1 MPLDSNLILP
11 LSFLLLTCL
20 ACVAGPPGDAEGAA
34 DDASA
39 TPPAEAAA
47 DIRYHEIR
55 DPQSGAVQAVSPI
68 PASWE
73 VHPQGS
79 PVSMTGPGGM
89 QLYRTETTQFAWS
102 DDPFAQ
108 QTARQMGHQVMP
120 PLPLDQ
126 VLAQLVEPAA
136 RAQGNR
142 LLRSYPVPEIEGFW
156 RRFLA
161 GMVQT
166 GSQRQVRALGTEWTD
181 ERGTRTFVSVVQSVH
196 RQGPTTF
203 WTLQTASLAAPEEIF
218 EEARVAY
225 LYAVG
230 NTEINPQWQQ
240 MANGQLVG
248 RLRQGRAFH
257 EDMMAKSR
265 AAHQQRMAAIEQAG
279 NAARSVGQTYS
290 DILDI
295 SHAGYLSR
303 DSINSAGHA
312 STIDTIGE
320 RTVIGN
326 HETGEH
332 YNVEAGSRYYW
343 VGNDGTYFGT
353 DNALYDPRIDQ
364 RVNDVEWTKF
374 VKER

>member
-1 MPLDSNLILP
+1 MTLDSNLILP

-20 ACVAGPPGDAEGAA
+20 ACVAGPSEDAEGAA
-34 DDASA
+34 DDTSA

-73 VHPQGS
+73 VHPDGS
-79 PVSMTGPGGM
+79 PVYMTGPGGI
-89 QLYRTETTQFAWS
+89 QLYRTETTQFAWA
-102 DDPFAQ
+102 DDSFAQ
-108 QTARQMGHQVMP
+108 QTVRQMGHQVMP

-142 LLRSYPVPEIEGFW
+142 LLRSYPVPDIEGFW

-181 ERGTRTFVSVVQSVH
+181 ERGTRTFVSVVQSIY

-203 WTLQTASLAAPEEIF
+203 WTLQTASLAAPEEVF

-240 MANGQLVG
+240 MANGRLVG
-248 RLRQGRAFH
+248 QLRQDQAFH

-279 NAARSVGQTYS
+279 NAARSVGDTYS

-295 SHAGYLSR
+295 GHAGYLNR

-332 YNVEAGSRYYW
+332 YNVEAGSQYYW

-353 DNALYDPRIDQ
+353 DNPLYDPRTDQ
-364 RVNDVEWTKF
+364 RVNHIDWSKF
-374 VKER
+374 VNER